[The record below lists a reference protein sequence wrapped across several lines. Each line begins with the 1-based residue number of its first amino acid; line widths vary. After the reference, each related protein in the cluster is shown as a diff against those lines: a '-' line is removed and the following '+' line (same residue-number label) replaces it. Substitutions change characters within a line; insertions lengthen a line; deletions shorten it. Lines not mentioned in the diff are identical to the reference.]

1 MQHAL
6 EVGDIVGKA
15 EGKTVL
21 RRVDVQGE
29 E

>member
-1 MQHAL
+1 MQHAF
-6 EVGDIVGKA
+6 EVGDMVEKA